1 MYRIWIG
8 LDAKMVLGAVMGG
21 VSIIVLVIHL
31 FAFKVV
37 GYPSVGNAQKYSS
50 VAPPVVAASLK

>member
-8 LDAKMVLGAVMGG
+8 LDAKAVLGAVMGG

-31 FAFKVV
+31 FAFRVV
-37 GYPSVGNAQKYSS
+37 GYPTLGNAQKYSS
-50 VAPPVVAASLK
+50 TAPPVAASLK

>member
-8 LDAKMVLGAVMGG
+8 LDPKLVLGAVMGG

-31 FAFKVV
+31 FAFSVV
-37 GYPSVGNAQKYSS
+37 GYPSMGNAQRYTSTS
-50 VAPPVVAASLK
+50 PSAAAPLK